1 MSIRKYILLIPVIC
15 FCLFSC
21 GEENLNNI
29 AANQFVVEAFIFA
42 GEPIQDIR
50 IKSTFPLTDEVDTS
64 SPIDDASVT
73 IIKNGQR
80 FDLVSSGGDGLYHYP
95 GDDVVIA
102 TNDVFQ
108 LEIVY
113 NGITA
118 FAETTVPT
126 PTIGLEISQDTLLV
140 PQLPL
145 SEGRDAIV
153 QTIGNFLRG
162 SMIEATW
169 DNPNEDLYY
178 MVVESVIDTVD
189 PIFPTQVLEAL
200 SDFRFVS
207 EPVDDNSLTFFAG
220 SLVSFGQYSVKVYH
234 INQEYA
240 ALFENREQDSRDLN
254 EPPSNVI
261 NALGVFSA
269 FNSQEA
275 FFEVVRE

>member
-261 NALGVFSA
+261 NALTRSL
-269 FNSQEA
+269 
-275 FFEVVRE
+275 

>member
-1 MSIRKYILLIPVIC
+1 MRNCILFIPFI
-15 FCLFSC
+15 CLFFISC
-21 GEENLNNI
+21 EEENLNNI

-42 GEPIQDIR
+42 GEPIQNIR
-50 IKSTFPLTDEVDTS
+50 IKSTFPLADEVDTS
-64 SPIDDASVT
+64 FPIDDASVT

-95 GDDVVIA
+95 GDDVAIE

-108 LEIVY
+108 LEIEH
-113 NGITA
+113 NGIRA

-126 PTIGLEISQDTLLV
+126 PTTGLEISQDSLLV

-145 SEGRDAIV
+145 REGREAIV
-153 QTIGNFLRG
+153 QTIGDFLRG
-162 SMIEATW
+162 STIEATW
-169 DNPNEDLYY
+169 DNPTEDLYY
-178 MVVESVIDTVD
+178 MVVESVDDILD

-200 SDFRFVS
+200 ADFRFVS

-220 SLVSFGQYSVKVYH
+220 SLVSFGRYSVSVYH

-254 EPPSNVI
+254 EPPSNVV

-269 FNSQEA
+269 FNSQEV
-275 FFEVVRE
+275 FFEVARE